1 MKLSFVRSALFV
13 LLGLFLC
20 PPLAAQAF
28 PPPADSLHFCAFDDY
43 EHWRRDHPRPAA
55 KRLAALNVGEPRT
68 VRLIFFLPNDR
79 PFRGAAIQLIKDEIR
94 MAQTFFAEQ
103 MQAHGYGNRTFRI
116 ETDAHGEP
124 LVHRVEGQH
133 PESHYFEQTPGM
145 LNAFHYKEIEQEFD
159 FDKNVYVIY
168 KDISEHFGPATGY
181 RRTKNGAT
189 VNLPGTFERS
199 HWKVLSHE
207 LAHAFGLPH
216 DYRDGAYILSY
227 GGPTQFP
234 GGKTWDRISACT
246 AEFLSGHPYF
256 NSAIPIEESSP
267 PTVELIS
274 PTEYPGGSK
283 NVSIRFE
290 VSDGEGL
297 HQVLLYV
304 HPGYGYGGLR
314 ECRAFGGQRDAV
326 VEFEY
331 DGSSMAADPERA
343 ITSLSD
349 SLHLVEVRVVD
360 TDGNMTKLR
369 FDLVADHVTDALKG
383 HTDSVNAVAFSPDR
397 TTLASGSSDG
407 TVKLWDVARR
417 ELLAT
422 LEGHSYPVMAVAF
435 SRDGS
440 LASGSWNDGIKLW
453 DVTTQKETATLE
465 GIAPLAFSRDGSVL
479 ASGSDN
485 RRIALWDVRTLE
497 KIATFEGHTEQI
509 NTVAFSPDGSVLA
522 SGSGYFDSEDQTV
535 RLWDVD
541 RREQITTLSGQ
552 TGAIWSVAFSPDG
565 TILASAVGLPDNAVR
580 LWDVRTRREVTR
592 LWHSGAVLAVA
603 FSRGASI
610 LASGFTSDRGDGK
623 VALYDPLTTELIG
636 IFLPFRPR
644 SGGVRSL
651 AISHDETTLAAGTE
665 YHTIELRDVS
675 KWKRPPYPLGV
686 EIVSGDGQQGAPG
699 AVLTHPL
706 VVEVRDQY
714 GDPLPDAAVT
724 FTITAGD
731 GKLSGRFTVQH
742 ATTDGNGR
750 AELNLTLGLPGLNT
764 VGVSLGGRE
773 LATFTAE
780 GVGTDVIDLE
790 GDYRTWQL
798 PTAAT
803 VRLGK
808 GAIGEGD
815 RAVALSADGRC
826 LAVASAIGVWLYETS
841 ASRAMALLSTESPVH
856 SVAFS
861 LNGTLAAGLYNGRV
875 ELWDVETGTTIGTLE
890 HGGWSG
896 LTVVL
901 SSDGT
906 RLASRWRQEIKL
918 WDVETRRLAGTWEVP
933 TDVHW
938 DGAGQ
943 SVAFSP
949 DGSRLVSGFQDGTVR
964 LWDVANQTEVVTLE
978 GHTHWVISVSFSPD
992 GVLLASTGGWEDPT
1006 VRLWDAATQTEV
1018 ATLRGHTSEVR
1029 SVAFSSPEGATLA
1042 SGSSD
1047 RTVKLWDVAT
1057 QTEVATFKEHRD
1069 GVRSLAFSPD
1079 GVTLISGAADGAVL
1093 VRDLETG
1100 NVAGFSGHGS
1110 LSSMAFSP
1118 DGTLLAS
1125 GFGDG
1130 TIRLWDA
1137 ATRIPIATL
1146 EGHKSGIGSVSF
1158 SFDGAVL
1165 ASGSWDRT
1173 VRLWDVKTRELVET
1187 LEGHTSGVSSV
1198 SFSPDGAILASAGG
1212 WNDATVR
1219 LWDVGTREPIGTLEG
1234 HLNEVRSVAFSS
1246 PDGAILASGGG
1257 YEDKTVKLW
1266 NVTTRELIASLED
1279 HTGSVNS
1286 VVFSTD
1292 GKTLASGSSDR
1303 MVRLWDV
1310 ATRTP
1315 ISSLDNRSSVYSLAF
1330 SSDGAMLVSG
1340 TWGSVKLWDVET
1352 QEQIGA
1358 LQGHTR
1364 QVHSVDIS
1372 HDGATLV
1379 SGSDDGTILMWDIA
1393 SHLEPRTPDPD
1404 FDGNGT
1410 VGFTDFIQF
1419 AGQFGLSQGDEG
1431 YDARYDLDGNGAIG
1445 FSDFLIFASAF
1456 GKNISSS

>member
-383 HTDSVNAVAFSPDR
+383 HTDSVNAVAFSPDS

-565 TILASAVGLPDNAVR
+565 AILASAVGLPDNAVR
-580 LWDVRTRREVTR
+580 LWDVATRTEVTR
-592 LWHSGAVLAVA
+592 LWPGGSFLSVA
-603 FSRGASI
+603 FSLHGAI
-610 LASGFTSDRGDGK
+610 LASGSGDGK
-623 VALYDPLTTELIG
+623 VTLWDALTRENIG
-636 IFLPFRPR
+636 TFLPFRGFE
-644 SGGVRSL
+644 SGVLSV
-651 AISHDETTLAAGTE
+651 AISPDGTTLASGLRD
-665 YHTIELRDVS
+665 HTIRLRDVS
-675 KWKRPPYPLGV
+675 KWTGLRPFAL
-686 EIVSGDGQQGAPG
+686 EILSGAGQQGAPG
-699 AVLTHPL
+699 ATLSQPL
-706 VVEVRDQY
+706 VVEVYDRH
-714 GDPLPDAAVT
+714 GNPVPGATVTFAVT
-724 FTITAGD
+724 AGGATLSKTTATTDANGRAATMLTLGPQPGTNSVVATIADLKPVTITATASVRQDFDGD
-731 GKLSGRFTVQH
+731 G
-742 ATTDGNGR
+742 
-750 AELNLTLGLPGLNT
+750 
-764 VGVSLGGRE
+764 
-773 LATFTAE
+773 
-780 GVGTDVIDLE
+780 
-790 GDYRTWQL
+790 
-798 PTAAT
+798 
-803 VRLGK
+803 
-808 GAIGEGD
+808 
-815 RAVALSADGRC
+815 
-826 LAVASAIGVWLYETS
+826 
-841 ASRAMALLSTESPVH
+841 
-856 SVAFS
+856 
-861 LNGTLAAGLYNGRV
+861 
-875 ELWDVETGTTIGTLE
+875 
-890 HGGWSG
+890 
-896 LTVVL
+896 VV
-901 SSDGT
+901 
-906 RLASRWRQEIKL
+906 
-918 WDVETRRLAGTWEVP
+918 
-933 TDVHW
+933 
-938 DGAGQ
+938 
-943 SVAFSP
+943 
-949 DGSRLVSGFQDGTVR
+949 
-964 LWDVANQTEVVTLE
+964 
-978 GHTHWVISVSFSPD
+978 
-992 GVLLASTGGWEDPT
+992 
-1006 VRLWDAATQTEV
+1006 
-1018 ATLRGHTSEVR
+1018 
-1029 SVAFSSPEGATLA
+1029 
-1042 SGSSD
+1042 
-1047 RTVKLWDVAT
+1047 
-1057 QTEVATFKEHRD
+1057 
-1069 GVRSLAFSPD
+1069 
-1079 GVTLISGAADGAVL
+1079 
-1093 VRDLETG
+1093 
-1100 NVAGFSGHGS
+1100 
-1110 LSSMAFSP
+1110 
-1118 DGTLLAS
+1118 
-1125 GFGDG
+1125 GFGDFV
-1130 TIRLWDA
+1130 LFA
-1137 ATRIPIATL
+1137 AR
-1146 EGHKSGIGSVSF
+1146 
-1158 SFDGAVL
+1158 
-1165 ASGSWDRT
+1165 
-1173 VRLWDVKTRELVET
+1173 
-1187 LEGHTSGVSSV
+1187 
-1198 SFSPDGAILASAGG
+1198 
-1212 WNDATVR
+1212 
-1219 LWDVGTREPIGTLEG
+1219 
-1234 HLNEVRSVAFSS
+1234 
-1246 PDGAILASGGG
+1246 
-1257 YEDKTVKLW
+1257 
-1266 NVTTRELIASLED
+1266 
-1279 HTGSVNS
+1279 
-1286 VVFSTD
+1286 
-1292 GKTLASGSSDR
+1292 
-1303 MVRLWDV
+1303 
-1310 ATRTP
+1310 
-1315 ISSLDNRSSVYSLAF
+1315 
-1330 SSDGAMLVSG
+1330 
-1340 TWGSVKLWDVET
+1340 
-1352 QEQIGA
+1352 
-1358 LQGHTR
+1358 
-1364 QVHSVDIS
+1364 
-1372 HDGATLV
+1372 
-1379 SGSDDGTILMWDIA
+1379 
-1393 SHLEPRTPDPD
+1393 
-1404 FDGNGT
+1404 
-1410 VGFTDFIQF
+1410 
-1419 AGQFGLSQGDEG
+1419 FGLSQGAEG

-1445 FSDFLIFASAF
+1445 FGDFLIFASAF